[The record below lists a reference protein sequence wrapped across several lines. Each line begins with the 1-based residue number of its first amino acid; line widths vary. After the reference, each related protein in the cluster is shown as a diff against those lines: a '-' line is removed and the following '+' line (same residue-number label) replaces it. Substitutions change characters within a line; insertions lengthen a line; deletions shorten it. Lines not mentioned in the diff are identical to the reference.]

1 MCKIFFKDGTQK
13 VVDKKQLSFILGIK
27 DIKEQVYTYKFI

>member
-1 MCKIFFKDGTQK
+1 MAKIYFKDGSQK

-27 DIKEQVYTYKFI
+27 DVKKQVYTYKFI